1 MTDWQHWV
9 ERWDRMQER
18 YLVRRDERIE
28 LLVQLVR
35 STASP
40 VQRVLDL
47 GCGTGSLMQPIL
59 EAFPDA
65 EIYGVDFDPVL
76 LPLAEQR
83 LRPYGTRA
91 RLILADLRSEDW
103 RAQLPASFD
112 AVISATALH
121 WLTEVQLAKLY
132 RQLAQLLRPEGL
144 FVNADH
150 VASRQPAVQKLWE
163 LRREQMRQAEAQ
175 QIVEDWESFWEA
187 YARALGLTGQRQIS
201 ERVLG
206 GWDGG
211 VEEGLPL
218 EWHFT
223 ELKASGFSHPEC
235 FWRCDCDA
243 IYGAFSNASANAR
256 YAGSPNRQNM
266 TRSKPVAPRK

>member
-1 MTDWQHWV
+1 MGTTKPLQLPNDIQWQRWV

-18 YLVRRDERIE
+18 YLVRREERIE
-28 LLVQLVR
+28 MLVDMVR
-35 STASP
+35 STVNP

-47 GCGTGSLMQPIL
+47 GCGTGSLMQPFL
-59 EAFPDA
+59 DAFPQA
-65 EIYGVDFDPVL
+65 EIYRVDFDPVL

-83 LRPYGTRA
+83 LHPYGARA
-91 RLILADLRSEDW
+91 RLILADLRSGDW
-103 RAQLPASFD
+103 RAQLPASVD

-132 RQLAQLLRPEGL
+132 RQLSTLLRSGGL

-150 VASRQPAVQKLWE
+150 VASRQPHVQKFWE
-163 LRREQMRQAEAQ
+163 QQREWMRGAEAKQ
-175 QIVEDWESFWEA
+175 DGEDWEGFWEA
-187 YARALGLTGQRQIS
+187 YAQALGLSGQRRIA

-206 GWDGG
+206 GWTGG

-218 EWHFT
+218 EWHFA
-223 ELKASGFSHPEC
+223 ELKVSGFSHPEC

-243 IYGAFSNASANAR
+243 IYGAYR
-256 YAGSPNRQNM
+256 
-266 TRSKPVAPRK
+266 